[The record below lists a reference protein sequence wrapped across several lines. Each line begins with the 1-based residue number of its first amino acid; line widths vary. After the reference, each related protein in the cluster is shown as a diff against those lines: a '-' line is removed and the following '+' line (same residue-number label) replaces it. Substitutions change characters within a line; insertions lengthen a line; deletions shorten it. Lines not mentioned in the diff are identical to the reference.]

1 MIYKLFHSPRRGDTL
16 LTVRK
21 RSAAYGVSTP
31 SHSQQVRTRMQLRH
45 NPKIY
50 LLAIIISLCHT
61 TNAQQITLTLPQA
74 IEVAVDSSLQA
85 FRAENQYMASYWS
98 YRSFRAGR
106 LPSLNLNASPMD
118 YRRDF
123 TRRYDVINDI
133 DIFRRQQMLYS
144 YGNLSLRQNLDL
156 TGGTF
161 FVDSELGFMRNFS
174 NENSITQFTSVP
186 IRVGYSQSLFGFNS
200 FKWERRIEPL
210 RYQRAKTQFLQA
222 QEEIS
227 EVAIQHFFALAIA
240 QLEHDMAQAN
250 LESAEMLYQMGQQRQ
265 EIAAISQADLLTLRL
280 EAVNA
285 RNSLRHASSSLRRAM
300 FNLVSFLNLDKQ
312 TEIKLLLPNK
322 PAVSEILP
330 EVALEHARMN
340 NPSFLADR
348 LELLEAESQVE
359 RTKRTTNFDANIS
372 ASVGFN
378 QAANTFSGA
387 YRDPLQQDII
397 RVGVTIPIVDWGVR
411 KGRANMAI
419 SNLNVTKISIEQRV
433 MNLEQEIA
441 MTVNDFNM
449 QQDLMISAEEALS
462 IAEMAYKATQERFVI
477 GRVDL
482 NSLLL
487 SQNRQNSAQRN
498 YLSALREYWMNYYK
512 LRKLTLY
519 DFGKRE
525 TLVRELERF

>member
-1 MIYKLFHSPRRGDTL
+1 MKKP
-16 LTVRK
+16 TVILVVI
-21 RSAAYGVSTP
+21 AMCFTA
-31 SHSQQVRTRMQLRH
+31 
-45 NPKIY
+45 
-50 LLAIIISLCHT
+50 
-61 TNAQQITLTLPQA
+61 NAQQLTLTLDRA
-74 IEVAVDSSLQA
+74 IEIAVDSSLQA
-85 FRAENQYMASYWS
+85 FRAENQYMASYWAH
-98 YRSFRAGR
+98 RSFRAGR
-106 LPSLNLNASPMD
+106 LPSLSLNASPLD

-133 DIFRRQQMLYS
+133 DIFRRQQTLYS

-174 NENSITQFTSVP
+174 TENNITQFTTVP

-210 RYQRAKTQFLQA
+210 KYQRAKTQYIQT

-227 EVAIQHFFALAIA
+227 ETAIQYFFALAIA

-250 LESAEMLYQMGQQRQ
+250 LESAEMLYNMGQQRQ
-265 EIAAISQADLLTLRL
+265 EIASISQADLLTLRL

-285 RNSLRHASSSLRRAM
+285 RNALRTSSSNLRRAM
-300 FNLVSFLNLDKQ
+300 FNLVSFLNLDQQ
-312 TEIKLLLPNK
+312 TDVKLQLPGR
-322 PAVSEILP
+322 PVDFMISP
-330 EVALEHARMN
+330 GVALEHARMN
-340 NPSFLADR
+340 NPNFLADQQ
-348 LELLEAESQVE
+348 ELLEAEREVE

-372 ASVGFN
+372 ASLGFN
-378 QAANTFSGA
+378 QASNTFPGA
-387 YRDPLQQDII
+387 YRDPLQQDIL

-411 KGRANMAI
+411 RGRANMAVK
-419 SNLNVTKISIEQRV
+419 NLNVTKISIEQRV
-433 MNLEQEIA
+433 INLEQEIA

-449 QQDLMISAEEALS
+449 QQDLIESAEEALN

-487 SQNRQNSAQRN
+487 SQNRQNTAQRN

-525 TLVRELERF
+525 SLVRELERVR